1 MNLQFSRQLY
11 KEANHLIN
19 IEKISQA
26 TSSHLAY
33 QKTVSIFANVWCFL
47 HT

>member
-1 MNLQFSRQLY
+1 MQFSRQLY
-11 KEANHLIN
+11 KEAKCLIK

-33 QKTVSIFANVWCFL
+33 KKQ
-47 HT
+47 